1 LLLIIIP
8 VRVTQ
13 VKEIVVRLRQSMYNL
28 PVKVSQLGELGLI
41 QLITEALNSSG
52 IGVALRREIRVGL
65 GDDAAAWDSC
75 GLFQLGTTDILIQDV
90 HFTLDTITWEE
101 LGWKALAVN
110 ISDIAAMGGTPQYAL
125 LSIGLPPDTE
135 VDYVMELY
143 RGMSSIAREFDLAIA
158 GGDVVKAPLV
168 IISPSILG
176 TARGGILT
184 RSTALPGDLI
194 AVTGFLGSS
203 AAGLRMLKAG
213 LEFDKKT
220 TSYLR
225 EAHLRPYPRVS
236 EGQFLAQNGVQAAI
250 DVSDGLIADL
260 GKMCQASKVGA
271 KIWLNRVPIH
281 PLVKSAFHE
290 ESLRLALSGGEDYE
304 LLFAAKRSIMEH
316 LSFMS
321 SPMTIIGEV
330 VADKTGEVMLLDEE
344 GRVVEW
350 ERGGWEHFN
359 EP

>member
-1 LLLIIIP
+1 
-8 VRVTQ
+8 
-13 VKEIVVRLRQSMYNL
+13 MYNL

-41 QLITEALNSSG
+41 QLITEVVNSSG
-52 IGVALRREIRVGL
+52 MGGVLQQEVRVGL
-65 GDDAAAWDSC
+65 GDDAAAWNIE
-75 GLFQLGTTDILIQDV
+75 GLFQLGTSDILIQDV

-110 ISDIAAMGGTPQYAL
+110 ISDIAAMGGVPKYAL
-125 LSIGLPPDTE
+125 ISIGLPPDTE
-135 VDYVMELY
+135 VDSVMELY
-143 RGMSSIAREFDLAIA
+143 RGMGSLAKEFNLAIV

-168 IISPSILG
+168 IISPSVLG
-176 TARGGILT
+176 TARSGILT
-184 RSTALPGDLI
+184 RSSALPEDLI

-203 AAGLRMLKAG
+203 AAGLRMLRAG
-213 LEFDKKT
+213 LEFDKET
-220 TSYLR
+220 ASYLR

-236 EGQFLAQNGVQAAI
+236 EGQILAQSGVLAAI

-260 GKMCQASKVGA
+260 SKMCQASGVGA

-290 ESLRLALSGGEDYE
+290 GSLRLALSGGEDYE
-304 LLFAAKRSIMEH
+304 LLFTAKRSIMEH

-321 SPMTIIGEV
+321 SPITVIGEV
-330 VADKTGEVMLLDEE
+330 VADKPGEVTLLDEE

-350 ERGGWEHFN
+350 EGGGWEHFN